1 MATRAEMEAVEKARD
16 AALEQIADL
25 EAALAATGVDPN
37 EEPPDDVGILES
49 LSRIM
54 RDVQKI
60 GKDRRTEAQGKYAY
74 RGVDDVLDTFGPVLR
89 RHGVIFVPRLVD
101 LEHRDVTTSG
111 GKASHEVIVQV
122 AYEAYNLS
130 GASLLIGPFPGE
142 SADSSDKAT
151 SQAMS
156 VALRTAYLQTFTVPT
171 GDIDPDEKSVDR
183 AVKGTPAPTEA
194 QLAVERAE
202 AEAKELGWESA
213 AQLAENWQAMLDNQA
228 KIPEDKL
235 APVMEWGASIKLG
248 PDTFTLDIAQEW
260 YSKLEAVY
268 TEAQQETNAA
278 ADALQE
284 QFPGAVEDHGDPD
297 PDADEQA
304 RAVAER
310 DARIEAAGQGEEPF

>member
-1 MATRAEMEAVEKARD
+1 MATKAEMEAVQTERD
-16 AALEQIADL
+16 ALQAKVDELEV
-25 EAALAATGVDPN
+25 ALAATGADPN
-37 EEPPDDVGILES
+37 EEPPDDVGILVS

-60 GKDRRTEAQGKYAY
+60 GKDRTTAAVGKYQY

-89 RHGVIFVPRLVD
+89 RHGVIFVPELVD

-111 GKASHEVIVQV
+111 GKPSHEVIVQV

-130 GASLLIGPFPGE
+130 GASLRLGPFPGE

-171 GDIDPDEKSVDR
+171 GDIDPDETSIAR
-183 AVKGTPAPTEA
+183 AAKGTPASTEA
-194 QLAVERAE
+194 ELAVERAE

-268 TEAQQETNAA
+268 NEAEQETNAA
-278 ADALQE
+278 ADAVQGA
-284 QFPGAVEDHGDPD
+284 FPGAEEDHGDPD
-297 PDADEQA
+297 PDTDEQA